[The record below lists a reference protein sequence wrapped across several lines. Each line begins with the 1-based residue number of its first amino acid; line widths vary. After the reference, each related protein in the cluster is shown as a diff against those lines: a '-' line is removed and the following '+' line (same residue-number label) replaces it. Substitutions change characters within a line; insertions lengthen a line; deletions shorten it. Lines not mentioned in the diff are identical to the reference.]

1 MTAKDKVPRMQL
13 IALLKKA
20 LPESHRI
27 TDIWEHPETEDVS
40 FKWRGIA
47 FRVNTRLEVFE
58 HFGTH
63 GHGLLM
69 QALLRCVHA
78 RRFED

>member
-1 MTAKDKVPRMQL
+1 MTVRVKVPRMQL

-40 FKWRGIA
+40 FKWRGIS

-69 QALLRCVHA
+69 QALLRAVHA
-78 RRFED
+78 RRFDD